1 MAKLRGVPETIEAD
15 VLEIDGSPPPA
26 PREPE
31 REPAW
36 QGMKARV
43 LRLDRR
49 WWPLWVVLG
58 LAAFALVAVAGVVIA
73 GFLIAVRLLG
83 IVLRI
88 FTGTRP
94 ARAGSGLSKSLR

>member
-1 MAKLRGVPETIEAD
+1 MRG
-15 VLEIDGSPPPA
+15 
-26 PREPE
+26 
-31 REPAW
+31 
-36 QGMKARV
+36 KV